1 MPEQIQPAN
10 KTVVATQFGPACP
23 QPDMDRLKTSEDCL
37 FVNVWVPEVGFFSF
51 FLNIFFTFFQLLL
64 PFCWTGIGAKN
75 IDQSHEMSC

>member
-51 FLNIFFTFFQLLL
+51 FFKYFLYFFPTLTSFLLN
-64 PFCWTGIGAKN
+64 W
-75 IDQSHEMSC
+75 H